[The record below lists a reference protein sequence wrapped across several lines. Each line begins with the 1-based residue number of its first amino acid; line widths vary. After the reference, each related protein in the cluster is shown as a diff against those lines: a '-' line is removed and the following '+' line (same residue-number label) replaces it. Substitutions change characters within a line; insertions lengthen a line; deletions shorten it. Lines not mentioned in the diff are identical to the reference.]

1 MILQERW
8 YQNNAEQSIY
18 DYFASKQGN
27 CVLAM
32 PTASGKAVVI
42 AKFIRNLLQKWPNQ
56 RIIIATHVKELVKQN
71 YNKIIDAWPDAP
83 AGIYSAGLKQRD
95 IVAPVIFGNIQSM
108 AKKANLFGHRDLLI
122 VDECHLISGKDNSNY
137 GRFINGLKAINPAL
151 KVIGFSATHWRMGH
165 GLISDGPI
173 FTDVCYDLT
182 TIESFQRLISEG
194 FLSLLIPK
202 KTSTVLDVSKIKIK
216 NGEYDLKQQEEE
228 FDRDPITYAACQE
241 IIKEGYDRKSWLI
254 FASGIKHAKH
264 IAAMM
269 QSLGVDA
276 RAVHSKMLAACGN
289 TDKPNRC
296 NDCRDCI
303 IDDFRN
309 YRLHC
314 VVNYGVLTTGFDHP
328 GLDLIA
334 VLRATTSSSL
344 WVQMLGRGMRPSLDT
359 GKVNCLVLDFAG
371 NTLRLGPIND
381 PVIPVKKGQK
391 AGVAPVRICEE
402 CGTYNHARSTVCI
415 NCGAVFEFNSKLTY
429 NASTAALI
437 KTEDDAVVQ
446 AFNVRNVIYNRYEKR
461 GSPAMIRVDYWSDL
475 QQFSEYIC
483 FEHSG
488 FAAKKARDWWRS
500 VLPGEPPVTTD
511 QALLHLSQAKMPRQI
526 MVHTNTK
533 FPQVIARIF

>member
-8 YQNNAEQSIY
+8 YQTQAEQSIY
-18 DYFASKQGN
+18 DYFAHKQGN
-27 CVLAM
+27 PVLAL

-42 AKFIRNLLQKWPNQ
+42 AKFIKNLLQKWPNQ
-56 RIIIATHVKELVKQN
+56 RIVIATHVKELVQQD

-108 AKKANLFGHRDLLI
+108 AKKAKLFGHRDLLI

-137 GRFINGLKAINPAL
+137 GRFINGLKAINPTL

-165 GLISDGPI
+165 GFISDGPI

-276 RAVHSKMLAACGN
+276 RAVHSKM
-289 TDKPNRC
+289 D
-296 NDCRDCI
+296 DSERDEI
-303 IDDFRN
+303 IADFKA
-309 YRLHC
+309 YKLHC

-381 PVIPVKKGQK
+381 PVIPKKKGQK
-391 AGVAPVRICEE
+391 PGVAPVRICEE

-415 NCGAVFEFNSKLTY
+415 NCGTVFEFNSKLTH